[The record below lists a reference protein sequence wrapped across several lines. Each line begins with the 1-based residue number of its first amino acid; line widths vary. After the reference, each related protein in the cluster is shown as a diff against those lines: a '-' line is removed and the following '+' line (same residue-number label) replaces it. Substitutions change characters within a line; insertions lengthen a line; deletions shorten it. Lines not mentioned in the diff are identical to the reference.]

1 MGEAVKSVSGNPR
14 NDAYRSGVT
23 KFVTPEERAKIISD
37 MQKRLRDAV
46 GDDRSIVDEFI
57 AEKREEAR
65 REYEG

>member
-1 MGEAVKSVSGNPR
+1 MVKSVSENPKS
-14 NDAYRSGVT
+14 DACQPSVT
-23 KFVTPEERAKIISD
+23 KNLSAEERAKIISD